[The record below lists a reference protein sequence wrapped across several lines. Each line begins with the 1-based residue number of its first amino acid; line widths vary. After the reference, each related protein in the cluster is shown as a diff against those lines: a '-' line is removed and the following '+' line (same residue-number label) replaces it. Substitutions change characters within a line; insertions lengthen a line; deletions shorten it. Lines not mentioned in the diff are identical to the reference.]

1 MWLVSLISYIDRNT
15 LAILAPVILA
25 ETHLNAEQYGF
36 IISCFSVA
44 YMIGNPVWGF
54 VLDRFGVRRGMTAA
68 VSVWTVASAAHAL
81 AGSFW
86 SFGILRAALGA
97 GEGAAFPGGF
107 RTVNSTLSL
116 SKRGRGLA
124 IAYSGGSLGAM
135 VTPLIVTPIAA
146 AFGWRGAFVFTGIL
160 GALWLVFWQATTRG
174 VDAAAVLTE
183 PPPLSAI
190 WKKPALW
197 AFMSAYGLGAL
208 PLGFI
213 LYDSSLYLHARFGWS
228 QATLGK
234 VLWIPPFGWEV
245 GYFIWGAIVDKVGQ
259 RFRGLMFASIV
270 FILPLA
276 AMHSLPTG
284 ALVLLDMFLA
294 MFGAAGLVVLSL
306 NWVTRAFPRGYS
318 GFLAG
323 AGAGSWGAVVALM
336 TPWFGRLFDHGG
348 YTESFRTAT
357 VISVLGYG
365 IWRVLSGRV
374 QTGRVDEAS

>member
-1 MWLVSLISYIDRNT
+1 M
-15 LAILAPVILA
+15 
-25 ETHLNAEQYGF
+25 
-36 IISCFSVA
+36 
-44 YMIGNPVWGF
+44 
-54 VLDRFGVRRGMTAA
+54 
-68 VSVWTVASAAHAL
+68 
-81 AGSFW
+81 
-86 SFGILRAALGA
+86 
-97 GEGAAFPGGF
+97 
-107 RTVNSTLSL
+107 
-116 SKRGRGLA
+116 
-124 IAYSGGSLGAM
+124 
-135 VTPLIVTPIAA
+135 
-146 AFGWRGAFVFTGIL
+146 
-160 GALWLVFWQATTRG
+160 
-174 VDAAAVLTE
+174 
-183 PPPLSAI
+183 SAI